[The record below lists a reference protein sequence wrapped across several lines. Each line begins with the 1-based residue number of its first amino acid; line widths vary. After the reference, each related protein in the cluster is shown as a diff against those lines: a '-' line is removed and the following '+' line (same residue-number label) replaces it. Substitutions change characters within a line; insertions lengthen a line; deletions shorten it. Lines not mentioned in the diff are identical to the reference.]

1 MPCTPRRFDPH
12 DATAVSHL
20 GRWSLKRL
28 VLAAGSVPL
37 ACFLISG
44 CARLQR
50 AHAPTV
56 GACTATIAVIGAEKA
71 CPVAP
76 IRFQISVSGCRRSSG
91 TFDYDF
97 KAVSEIR
104 KVGVSRSGSWT
115 QTNNAW
121 EQTESVP
128 LGCDAEIDDINT
140 HITTC
145 VCRER

>member
-1 MPCTPRRFDPH
+1 LD
-12 DATAVSHL
+12 
-20 GRWSLKRL
+20 RWSLKRL
-28 VLAAGSVPL
+28 ILAAGSVPL
-37 ACFLISG
+37 ACFLFPG
-44 CARLQR
+44 CARLQG
-50 AHAPTV
+50 AHAPVV
-56 GACTATIAVIGAEKA
+56 GPCTAAIAVIGAEKV

-104 KVGVSRSGSWT
+104 KVGVSLSGSWT
-115 QTNNAW
+115 QTNDTW

-128 LGCDAEIDDINT
+128 LGCDAEIDDINA

-145 VCRER
+145 ICRER